1 MEKNMAGQW
10 QDDEAGLNFWKDLS
24 PSSIVAGAVAVL
36 VGFASSAV
44 IVFEA
49 ARASGYDEAG
59 IASWMWA
66 LCLGCGLTGVGLSL
80 RYRQP
85 VVTAWS
91 TPGAALLA
99 TTSGLTPELASGAFV
114 ICGVLIFICGVTR
127 WFERAMSRIPL
138 SLAAAMLAGVLL
150 RFGMDLFLSMNS
162 ALTLVGLMFLAF
174 FIVRRILPRY
184 VILVVLLVGGICA
197 GLQGELHWEKVS
209 LTLAM
214 PQWTTP
220 AFSLSTAIGVALPLF
235 MVTMASQYVP
245 GIATQRASGYDV
257 PISPQVS
264 WTGLATLLLAP
275 FGGYAIGLAA
285 ITAAICMGTDAHP
298 DPRRRY
304 TAAVASGVFYLVVAL
319 LGATVVSFLA
329 AMPREMVLAVAGLA
343 LLGTMGNSL
352 SLAMRDEF
360 RRDAAM
366 VTFLAT
372 ASGVTLFGIG
382 SAFWGLVGGGLV
394 MLLNGQRRV

>member
-1 MEKNMAGQW
+1 MAGQW
-10 QDDEAGLNFWKDLS
+10 QDDEAGWNFWKDLS

-114 ICGVLIFICGVTR
+114 ICGALIFICGVTR
-127 WFERAMSRIPL
+127 LFERAMSRIPL

-162 ALTLVGLMFLAF
+162 ALPLVGLMFLAF

-184 VILVVLLVGGICA
+184 VILVVLLVGGVCA

-220 AFSLSTAIGVALPLF
+220 AFGLSTAIGVALPLF

-245 GIATQRASGYDV
+245 GIATQRASGYDM

-285 ITAAICMGTDAHP
+285 ITAAICMGSDAHP

-329 AMPREMVLAVAGLA
+329 ALPREMVLAVAGLA

>member
-1 MEKNMAGQW
+1 MSVQGQDGGVG
-10 QDDEAGLNFWKDLS
+10 QHFWKDVS
-24 PSSIVAGAVAVL
+24 PPSIVAGAVAVL

-59 IASWMWA
+59 IASWIWA

-99 TTSGLTPELASGAFV
+99 TTSGLTPELAAGAFV
-114 ICGVLIFICGVTR
+114 ICGALIFICGITR
-127 WFERAMSRIPL
+127 WFEQAMSRIPL

-150 RFGMDLFLSMNS
+150 RFGMDLFLSMRS
-162 ALTLVGLMFLAF
+162 AFGLVGLMFLAF
-174 FIVRRILPRY
+174 FIVRRVLPRY
-184 VILVVLLVGGICA
+184 VILVVLLVGGVYA
-197 GLQGELHWEKVS
+197 WQQGDLHWERLS

-220 AFSLSTAIGVALPLF
+220 AFSLATAIGVALPLF

-245 GIATQRASGYDV
+245 GIATQRASGYDI

-264 WTGLATLLLAP
+264 WTGLVTLLLAP
-275 FGGYAIGLAA
+275 FGGFAIGLAA
-285 ITAAICMGTDAHP
+285 ITAAICMGNDAHP

-329 AMPREMVLAVAGLA
+329 ALPREMVLAVAGLA

-352 SLAMRDEF
+352 TLAMRDEF

-394 MLLNGQRRV
+394 MLLNGRRRV